1 MQIEYMQEFLATAD
15 LGSFTKA
22 ADAIYTTQ
30 PVLSKHI
37 RDLEEA
43 LGGRLFDRSSKKN
56 LKLTPLGQTTYEA
69 FRSIVQSYDQLL
81 YDAKRIT
88 HDNAMTIRITS
99 LSMTA
104 SNCII
109 PFVESFQLKN
119 PDVKFVYKTEKPVE
133 IIEDL
138 IVGSTD
144 IGLLTETDYD
154 DRDLLDY
161 TMLGESTIYFVLSA
175 GSFDENVRS
184 ITVEDITERPLICL
198 SSKETTRAMNR
209 KLLPLGYNPSKLYY
223 VDELDIAAAQ
233 VVREDGCFA
242 IPGFLVPRFS
252 AYSNIRIVPI
262 EPRIYINVYFAKKK
276 TNVNPIVSH
285 FLDVV
290 NKLTS
295 ITPFSVDPLPRP

>member
-1 MQIEYMQEFLATAD
+1 MQIEYMQEFLVTAD
-15 LGSFTKA
+15 IGSFTKA
-22 ADAIYTTQ
+22 ADAIFTTQ

-37 RDLEEA
+37 RDLEET
-43 LGGRLFDRSSKKN
+43 LGGRLFDRSSKKR
-56 LKLTPLGQTTYEA
+56 LKLTPLGQVAYES
-69 FRSIVQSYDQLL
+69 FQGIVQSYDQLL
-81 YDAKRIT
+81 YDAKRINN
-88 HDNAMTIRITS
+88 DNATTIRITS

-109 PFVESFQLKN
+109 PFIETFQLKN
-119 PDVKFVYKTEKPVE
+119 PDVKFVYKTEKPDE

-154 DRDLLDY
+154 DRDLLEY
-161 TMLGESTIYFVLSA
+161 TLLGESTFYFVLSA
-175 GSFDENVRS
+175 ESFDENVRS
-184 ITVEDITERPLICL
+184 ITVKDLAERPLICL

-209 KLLPLGYNPSKLYY
+209 KMLTIGYNPSKLYY

-242 IPGFLVPRFS
+242 IPGFLIPRFS
-252 AYSNIRIVPI
+252 AYSNIRIVPL
-262 EPRIYINVYFAKKK
+262 EPRISINVFFAKKK
-276 TNVNPIVSH
+276 TNVNPVVIQ

-290 NKLTS
+290 DKLTS
-295 ITPFSVDPLPRP
+295 ITPFSVDP